1 MSRRCELT
9 GKGVM
14 TGNNVSHAKNRTRRR
29 FLPNLQ
35 NSSMVSDALGKSVSF
50 RVSTNAIR
58 TVEKTGGIDAFLLAA
73 KDENLSSN
81 AVHVKRAIKAALA
94 SE

>member
-14 TGNNVSHAKNRTRRR
+14 TGNNVSHAKNKTRRR

-35 NSSMVSDALGKSVSF
+35 NSSMISDALGKSVSF

-58 TVEKTGGIDAFLLAA
+58 TVEKTGGIDAFLLST

-81 AVHVKRAIKAALA
+81 AVHVKRAIKAAIT
-94 SE
+94 S

>member
-14 TGNNVSHAKNRTRRR
+14 TGNNVSHANNRTRRR

-58 TVEKTGGIDAFLLAA
+58 TVEKSGGIDAYLLSA
-73 KDENLSSN
+73 KDENLSLN
-81 AVHVKRAIKAALA
+81 ATRVKRAIKAALA